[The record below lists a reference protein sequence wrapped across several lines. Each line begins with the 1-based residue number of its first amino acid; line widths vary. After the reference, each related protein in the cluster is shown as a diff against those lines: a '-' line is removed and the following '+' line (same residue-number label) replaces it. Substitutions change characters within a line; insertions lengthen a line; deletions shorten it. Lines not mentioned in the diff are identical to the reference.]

1 MYTVRAECG
10 RQCVMHAVLPMFISA
25 AGAVI
30 TGEQISIM
38 SETQQHLE
46 KVIARMQT
54 IQRAIKSSGQPASR
68 FELQELKDL
77 GAEYAKIIESLETA
91 PDNQSRN

>member
-1 MYTVRAECG
+1 MRV
-10 RQCVMHAVLPMFISA
+10 
-25 AGAVI
+25 
-30 TGEQISIM
+30 SIM

-54 IQRAIKSSGQPASR
+54 IQRAIKSSGQPASM

-77 GAEYAKIIESLETA
+77 GAEYAKIVDSLA
-91 PDNQSRN
+91 AVSGDQAQD

>member
-1 MYTVRAECG
+1 MRV
-10 RQCVMHAVLPMFISA
+10 S
-25 AGAVI
+25 
-30 TGEQISIM
+30 TGERVSVM

-54 IQRAIKSSGQPASR
+54 IQRAIKSSGQPASM

-77 GAEYAKIIESLETA
+77 GAEYAKIVDSLA
-91 PDNQSRN
+91 DASGDQSQA

>member
-1 MYTVRAECG
+1 
-10 RQCVMHAVLPMFISA
+10 MH
-25 AGAVI
+25 
-30 TGEQISIM
+30 
-38 SETQQHLE
+38 ETQQQLE

-77 GAEYAKIIESLETA
+77 GAKYAQIIESLETTS
-91 PDNQSRN
+91 DNQSRN